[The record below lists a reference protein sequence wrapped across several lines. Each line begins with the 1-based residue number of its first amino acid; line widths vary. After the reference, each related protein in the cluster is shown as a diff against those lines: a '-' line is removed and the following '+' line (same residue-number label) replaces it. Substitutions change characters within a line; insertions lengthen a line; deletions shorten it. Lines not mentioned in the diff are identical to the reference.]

1 MNVQS
6 SPLAAS
12 VPETHADWQA
22 LAERLQAERGFETR
36 AYLDNDFV
44 AAVSGETLTTINP
57 ATGEPLAEVA
67 SCDVADAEAAVTV
80 ARRAFDGG
88 AWSRLAPGER
98 KAVLLRLADLLETH
112 RHELALLDSLDMGK
126 PVSSA
131 LGDMAGAIG
140 CIRHHAESID
150 KLYGEVAPTGE
161 DSLGLVLRE
170 PLGVVAS
177 IVPWNFPMMM
187 TAWKIGPA
195 LAAGNS
201 VILKPSEKSPLSA
214 LRLAQLTREAG
225 LPHGVF
231 QVLPGF
237 GHTVGKAL
245 ALSMEVDCLSF
256 TGSTG
261 VGKQLMQYAGQSNLK
276 KVYLECGGKSPNLVF
291 ADCKDLERVAEH
303 AAAAIFHNQGE
314 VCIAGSRLLVE
325 NSIREAFVDRVLA
338 AAERMQPGD
347 PLDPASFMGAMVDRA
362 QYQRVLDYIHR
373 GVEEGA
379 ALRTGGQVEAGDG
392 LNGQGLFI
400 RPTVFDGVTDG
411 MAVGREEIFGP
422 VLAVF
427 GFDTEEEALRLAN
440 DSDYGLAAGV
450 WSQDIDRIMRV
461 SRRLQSGQVFVNNW
475 ADMDQTVPF
484 GGVKQSGNGRDK
496 SHHSLEEYSDLKT
509 VWMTLTPT
517 SSL

>member
-1 MNVQS
+1 MTEHRRIPQ
-6 SPLAAS
+6 
-12 VPETHADWQA
+12 TRDDWQA
-22 LAERLQAERGFETR
+22 LAASLVEQGFETR
-36 AYLDNDFV
+36 AYVDDTFV
-44 AAVSGETLTTINP
+44 DAADGATLTTTNP
-57 ATGEPLAEVA
+57 ATGERLAEVA
-67 SCDVADAEAAVTV
+67 SCDAADAEAAVSV

-88 AWSRLAPGER
+88 AWSRRSPAGR
-98 KAVLLRLADLLETH
+98 KAVLLRLAELMEANK
-112 RHELALLDSLDMGK
+112 HELALLDTLDMGK
-126 PVSSA
+126 PVTSS

-140 CIRHHAESID
+140 CLRHHAESID
-150 KLYGEVAPTGE
+150 KLYGEVAPTGN

-177 IVPWNFPMMM
+177 IVPWNFPLMM

-214 LRLAQLTREAG
+214 LRLANLAREAG
-225 LPHGVF
+225 LPRGVF

-245 ALSMEVDCLSF
+245 ALSMDVDCLAF

-276 KVYLECGGKSPNLVF
+276 KVFLECGGKSPNLVF
-291 ADCKDLERVAEH
+291 ADCKDLDRVAEH
-303 AAAAIFHNQGE
+303 AAGAIFHNQGE

-325 NSIREAFVDRVLA
+325 NSIREAFVDKVLA

-347 PLDPASFMGAMVDRA
+347 PLDPDSFMGAMVDQA
-362 QYQRVLDYIHR
+362 QYERVLDYIRR
-373 GVEEGA
+373 GVAEGA
-379 ALRTGGQVEAGDG
+379 TLRSGGQSLDG
-392 LNGQGLFI
+392 PGLFI
-400 RPTVFDGVTDG
+400 PPTVFDGVTET
-411 MAVGREEIFGP
+411 MAIGREEIFGP

-427 GFDTEEEALRLAN
+427 GFDDEDEAVRLAN
-440 DSDYGLAAGV
+440 DSDYGLAAGL

-461 SRRLQSGQVFVNNW
+461 TRRLRSGQVFVNNW

-496 SHHSLEEYSDLKT
+496 SHHSLEEYSDLKS
-509 VWMTLTPT
+509 VWMTLAP
-517 SSL
+517 

>member
-1 MNVQS
+1 MTEHRRI
-6 SPLAAS
+6 PR
-12 VPETHADWQA
+12 TRADWQA
-22 LAERLQAERGFETR
+22 LAASLVEQGIETR
-36 AYLDNDFV
+36 AYIDDAFV
-44 AAVSGETLTTINP
+44 DAADGATLTTVNP
-57 ATGEPLAEVA
+57 ATGETLAEVA
-67 SCDVADAEAAVTV
+67 SCDAADAERAVSA
-80 ARRAFDGG
+80 ARRAFDAGE
-88 AWSRLAPGER
+88 WSRLAPGQR
-98 KAVLLRLADLLETH
+98 KAVLLRLAALMEDH
-112 RHELALLDSLDMGK
+112 KHELALLDTLDMGK
-126 PVSSA
+126 PVGSS

-140 CIRHHAESID
+140 CLRHHAESID
-150 KLYGEVAPTGE
+150 KLYGEVAPTGN

-177 IVPWNFPMMM
+177 IVPWNFPLMM

-214 LRLAQLTREAG
+214 LRLANLAREAG
-225 LPHGVF
+225 LPRGVF

-245 ALSMEVDCLSF
+245 ALSMDVDCLAF

-276 KVYLECGGKSPNLVF
+276 KVFLECGGKSPNLVF
-291 ADCKDLERVAEH
+291 ADCKDLDRVAEH
-303 AAAAIFHNQGE
+303 AAGAIFHNQGE

-325 NSIREAFVDRVLA
+325 NSIREAFVDKVLA

-347 PLDPASFMGAMVDRA
+347 PLDPDSFMGAMVDQA
-362 QYQRVLDYIHR
+362 QYERVLDYIRR
-373 GVEEGA
+373 GVAEGA
-379 ALRTGGQVEAGDG
+379 TLRSGGQSLDG
-392 LNGQGLFI
+392 PGLFI
-400 RPTVFDGVTDG
+400 PPTVFDGVTET
-411 MAVGREEIFGP
+411 MAIGREEIFGP

-427 GFDTEEEALRLAN
+427 GFDDEDEAVRLAN
-440 DSDYGLAAGV
+440 DSDYGLAAGL

-461 SRRLQSGQVFVNNW
+461 TRRLRSGQVFVNNW

-496 SHHSLEEYSDLKT
+496 SHHSLEEYSDLKS
-509 VWMTLTPT
+509 VWMTLAP
-517 SSL
+517 